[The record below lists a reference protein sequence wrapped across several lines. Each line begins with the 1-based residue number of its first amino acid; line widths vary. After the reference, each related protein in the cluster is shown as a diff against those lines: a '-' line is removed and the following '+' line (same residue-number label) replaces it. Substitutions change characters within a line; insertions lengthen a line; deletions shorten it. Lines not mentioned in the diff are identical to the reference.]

1 MAKFIR
7 KRDPRYKAHLACQ
20 VAPIS
25 NQASGSV
32 TPARKAAPP
41 VEQFVEQDWQKVDT
55 PNVHADLDWAAAE
68 GEDSEE
74 WECVACRKTFRSE
87 AAWDSHE
94 RSKKH
99 MREVEL
105 LKQVMRDESRELE
118 LDEDAGD
125 ATPRVSDASSGEEGA
140 SDQPTRSLSP
150 SRTDQPPEAAAHGAS
165 DSESVPP
172 REDSGEEGEHVVR
185 KQKKKKKPGHV
196 ASYEPLTKTE
206 KKVATRGDMDIS
218 QSPLPAPGSIL
229 NGEGDAEE
237 EHKDVSG
244 PPELSKR
251 EKRRAKQA
259 NKAAAGEKPESGDHK
274 VGRFSDCAQNILI
287 DGAICTLAPV

>member
-7 KRDPRYKAHLACQ
+7 KRDPRYKAHLVSQ
-20 VAPIS
+20 SGPVS
-25 NQASGSV
+25 NQASGSA

-41 VEQFVEQDWQKVDT
+41 IEQFVEQDWQKVDT
-55 PNVHADLDWAAAE
+55 TNLHADLDWAAAE

-105 LKQVMRDESRELE
+105 LKQAMRDENRELE
-118 LDEDAGD
+118 LDEDVGD
-125 ATPRVSDASSGEEGA
+125 ATPHESDASSGNIEGT
-140 SDQPTRSLSP
+140 SEKPRSPLP
-150 SRTDQPPEAAAHGAS
+150 SGTNQPPETVAHDAS
-165 DSESVPP
+165 NSESVPP
-172 REDSGEEGEHVVR
+172 REDSGEEREHTVR
-185 KQKKKKKPGHV
+185 KQMKKKAGHV

-206 KKVATRGDMDIS
+206 KKVATRGDIDIS
-218 QSPLPAPGSIL
+218 HGPLPTPGSIPK
-229 NGEGDAEE
+229 GEDAEE
-237 EHKDVSG
+237 EHKDVTG

-259 NKAAAGEKPESGDHK
+259 NKVAAGEKPEGGHHK
-274 VGRFSDCAQNILI
+274 VGRFFNRARNILI
-287 DGAICTLAPV
+287 DRAICTLVPV

>member
-7 KRDPRYKAHLACQ
+7 KRDPRYKAHLASQ
-20 VAPIS
+20 ARPIS
-25 NQASGSV
+25 NQASGSA
-32 TPARKAAPP
+32 TPTRKAAPP
-41 VEQFVEQDWQKVDT
+41 IEQFVEQDWQKVDT
-55 PNVHADLDWAAAE
+55 TNVHADLDWATAE

-105 LKQVMRDESRELE
+105 LKQVMRDENRELE
-118 LDEDAGD
+118 LDADAGD
-125 ATPRVSDASSGEEGA
+125 DTPHVSDASSGEEGA
-140 SDQPTRSLSP
+140 SEQPRP
-150 SRTDQPPEAAAHGAS
+150 GTDQPPEAVAHGAS

-172 REDSGEEGEHVVR
+172 GDDSGGEVESEGEHVR
-185 KQKKKKKPGHV
+185 KQKKKKKPGHG
-196 ASYEPLTKTE
+196 ASYEPLAKTE
-206 KKVATRGDMDIS
+206 KKVATRGDVDVS
-218 QSPLPAPGSIL
+218 QPGSD
-229 NGEGDAEE
+229 GEGDAEE

-259 NKAAAGEKPESGDHK
+259 NKAAAGENPEGGHHK
-274 VGRFSDCAQNILI
+274 VGPFLTARGIY
-287 DGAICTLAPV
+287 